1 MKKLWNG
8 NWPHNVHWNHKETSN
23 RSKYRSRNV
32 AITVYTARIHIRYYW
47 IKVIQTYMQIEWEV
61 TAVKQNDDIV
71 QRMFVLL
78 FFSVFAE
85 SPAKSST
92 QSVHVGKHSVSF
104 SFNQSHTASE
114 PVTSKIKPSISH
126 FYMNAMTLCICG
138 IPLIPNHMSPRDLH
152 ARKGSILVGIVRLS
166 EF

>member
-1 MKKLWNG
+1 
-8 NWPHNVHWNHKETSN
+8 
-23 RSKYRSRNV
+23 
-32 AITVYTARIHIRYYW
+32 
-47 IKVIQTYMQIEWEV
+47 MQIEWEV

-104 SFNQSHTASE
+104 SLNQSHTASE
-114 PVTSKIKPSISH
+114 PVTSK
-126 FYMNAMTLCICG
+126 
-138 IPLIPNHMSPRDLH
+138 
-152 ARKGSILVGIVRLS
+152 
-166 EF
+166 